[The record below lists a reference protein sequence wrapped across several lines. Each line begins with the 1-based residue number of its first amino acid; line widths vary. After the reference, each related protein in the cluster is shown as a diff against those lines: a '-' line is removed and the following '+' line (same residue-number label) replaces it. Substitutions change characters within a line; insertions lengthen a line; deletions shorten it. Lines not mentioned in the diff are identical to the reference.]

1 MGWDLAFTTS
11 FAALNKAIAD
21 TGSSPK
27 DMEFDGTAA
36 DLGKLSGSFGTWQL
50 AADAM
55 AAGQTVVVEIPFQL
69 TSFEVNGRSFPN
81 IGFPGRDF
89 VFTADV
95 VLAFALHETLQ
106 GGTKVKHLKTQAP
119 DPKTLVNDS
128 VSIRSASTDSL
139 TISIANCLDA
149 WLKQNIQTF
158 THVFSCNLV
167 DFNQVNPVFDRLS
180 PKGLAYAVKCPDLF
194 GQADDQPPDLSR
206 CVFSVLCLLEREDTG
221 DLIAQT
227 DLSLLPEGCDA
238 GIAVSSAVFLE
249 HMLAPVFI
257 ASLRPQN
264 AATFAMTQ
272 GGLPALVN
280 TSDLVLPDFDL
291 AGIDGLD
298 SVLSGALGMVA
309 PNPVPILGLKP
320 TLQRENLRLRIDH
333 NELCLDFLS
342 LEFET
347 VDRLN
352 KFTIDYTGQF
362 TAALTAE
369 GHLTLG
375 DSAKFKAMVSVS
387 TTEAGQKF
395 EIWSNA
401 VVQTIMAL
409 LCLIPGGGAEKE
421 IETAVEEGTVATERV
436 AAEVSDMSEVDLA
449 ETETE
454 AEDQLLE
461 GPLSKATNALK
472 RYGPRI
478 GIALGKGM
486 LAMLAINV
494 LSDLPSCLSFLR
506 KKTANPA
513 PTMHDLATAVMKTNL
528 WNGHPTDRVTCA
540 SAEFDEGI
548 TIGLKFNASAGGA
561 T

>member
-21 TGSSPK
+21 SGSSPK
-27 DMEFDGTAA
+27 DMEFDGTAE
-36 DLGKLSGSFGTWQL
+36 DQGRLSGSFGIWQL

-55 AAGQTVVVEIPFQL
+55 ATGQAVVVEIPFQL
-69 TSFEVNGRSFPN
+69 TSFEVEGKTFPN
-81 IGFPGRDF
+81 EHFPRKDF

-119 DPKTLVNDS
+119 DPKTLVNNS
-128 VSIRSASTDSL
+128 VSIRSASADAL
-139 TISIANCLDA
+139 TIAIGNCLDA

-167 DFNQVNPVFDRLS
+167 DFSQVNPVFDRLS
-180 PKGLAYAVKCPDLF
+180 PKGLAYAVKCPDVI
-194 GQADDQPPDLSR
+194 GQKDDQQPDLSK
-206 CVFSVLCLLEREDTG
+206 CVFSVLCLLDREDTG

-227 DLSLLPEGCDA
+227 DLSLLPKDCDA

-257 ASLRPQN
+257 GSLRPQN
-264 AATFAMTQ
+264 AVTFAMRQ
-272 GGLPALVN
+272 GDQPALVN

-298 SVLSGALGMVA
+298 SALSSSPGGTTVPLLG
-309 PNPVPILGLKP
+309 PKP
-320 TLQRENLRLRIDH
+320 TLQRENLQLRIDH

-342 LEFET
+342 LEFESM
-347 VDRLN
+347 DRLN
-352 KFTIDYTGQF
+352 RFTIDYTGRF

-369 GHLTLG
+369 GHLTLS
-375 DSAKFKAMVSVS
+375 DSSKFKAMVSVS
-387 TTEAGQKF
+387 TTEVGRKF

-401 VVQTIMAL
+401 VVQTIVAL
-409 LCLIPGGGAEKE
+409 LCLVPGGGAEKG
-421 IETAVEEGTVATERV
+421 IETAIEEGTVATERV
-436 AAEVSDMSEVDLA
+436 AAEVADMSEVDLA

-461 GPLSKATNALK
+461 GPLSKAANALK
-472 RYGPRI
+472 RYGPRV

-494 LSDLPSCLSFLR
+494 VSDLPSCLSFLR

-513 PTMHDLATAVMKTNL
+513 PTMHDLATAVMNTNL
-528 WNGHPTDRVTCA
+528 WNGHPTDHVTCA

-548 TIGLKFNASAGGA
+548 TIGIKFNAPARGA